1 MNEQPNASI
10 PRSVLQAFYQHL
22 SNHPLELKNTDA
34 ASVLELLYT
43 EYTEIR
49 GRDPEEI
56 QQDYEALNDY
66 LEPLSLDDNNAIF
79 SLVVRLCCAYEQ
91 TAFLDGIKIGAH
103 LMQEIQSG

>member
-1 MNEQPNASI
+1 MNEQSKASI
-10 PRSVLQAFYQHL
+10 PHSVLRAFSHHI
-22 SNHPLELKNTDA
+22 SDHPLELKNIDA

-49 GRDPEEI
+49 GRDPDEIRQGYEE
-56 QQDYEALNDY
+56 LNDY

-91 TAFLDGIKIGAH
+91 TAFLDGVKIGAH
-103 LMQEIQSG
+103 FMQEIQSG